1 MARHKC
7 GVGRRETGLNARESP
22 GPAPLRRSAPR
33 DLALGRSFPSCAPFS
48 RTCSLDCAAGVGV
61 GVGVAAAASRLAQPR
76 VPTPAGLP
84 CLTQPEPPGASPCAL
99 PKAISVVKGEPA
111 SAHTTLQPGGEAG
124 LCLAPTDAPEPGE
137 CMVLLRIL
145 GLSLEGG

>member
-7 GVGRRETGLNARESP
+7 GVGRRETGLNAREGP
-22 GPAPLRRSAPR
+22 GPAALRQSAPQ
-33 DLALGRSFPSCAPFS
+33 DLALGRSFPPCVLRSPAPALWTV
-48 RTCSLDCAAGVGV
+48 RRGWGWGWGSLP
-61 GVGVAAAASRLAQPR
+61 QP
-76 VPTPAGLP
+76 PALLSPEFPPAGLR

-99 PKAISVVKGEPA
+99 PKAISVVKGAPA

-124 LCLAPTDAPEPGE
+124 LGLAPTDAPEPGE